1 MHPRVRRLPRALAS
15 AAALTLLVAPAVAVA
30 APGGNANG
38 GIPTTV
44 NGAEMRESSDLPL
57 ETSEPTLDSTH
68 LRVGSALRA
77 LAGSWTSGSQF
88 TYQWFAA
95 GEAISGATRSTFTPT
110 AAQLGKRLSVRL
122 DGSRAGYIPA
132 SRTSEPTSSVVS
144 LGNISQGRPV
154 IVGNATPGATLSVA
168 RPPAVPAPDSVSY
181 RWRLDGAS
189 IRGANRSELTMRSDW
204 RGHDITVSATV
215 EKAGYVVKSVT
226 SPAARVGGAYSVSPR
241 PVISGTVRV
250 GSTLTAIRGA
260 WSPTPSSFSFQWYA
274 DGRPISGATA
284 SKYTLTGTDY
294 KKEIT
299 VSARSYRAGYGTAL
313 RRSAATD
320 EVLASAVRWAAR
332 GEVGGW
338 SSFPVGPGGVAPTTY
353 IAQPGPTT
361 SCYWERSATADW
373 SVDPFASEGYGQRVF
388 EVLDT
393 DIRVGASKDCGV
405 FIKYDPGMVRT
416 GDATAAHG
424 VYVLGDHLERGV
436 YSTSGPA
443 AGARLCDYS
452 FYKGFYGH
460 QAEIGW
466 DYVTEAATITMPES
480 ATGFETDGCSWKRI
494 G

>member
-1 MHPRVRRLPRALAS
+1 MHPRVRRLSRALAS

-44 NGAEMRESSDLPL
+44 NSAEMRESSDLPL

-226 SPAARVGGAYSVSPR
+226 SPAARVGGAYTVSPR

-299 VSARSYRAGYGTAL
+299 VTARSYRASYGTVL
-313 RRSAATD
+313 RRSAATA
-320 EVLASAVRWAAR
+320 EVLASAVRWVSDGR
-332 GEVGGW
+332 L
-338 SSFPVGPGGVAPTTY
+338 PVGPGGVAPTTY
-353 IAQPGPTT
+353 IAQAGAI
-361 SCYWERSATADW
+361 SCYWERSDFPDPNADPTG
-373 SVDPFASEGYGQRVF
+373 SSNGYGQRLF
-388 EVLDT
+388 EVLAT
-393 DIRVGASKDCGV
+393 DLRVAAMPECGV
-405 FIKYDPGMVRT
+405 FIKYYPGMVRT
-416 GDATAAHG
+416 SDATAAHG

-436 YSTSGPA
+436 YSTAGP
-443 AGARLCDYS
+443 GIGEGGVCGYT
-452 FYKGFYGH
+452 FYKGFYGYDA
-460 QAEIGW
+460 QIGEGYAW
-466 DYVTEAATITMPES
+466 EAATITMPEN
-480 ATGFETDGCSWKRI
+480 AVGFETRGCIWKRI